1 MIQTWNNFLTGINVS
16 YNITPRQ
23 QIQLQMLNSLTGTTE
38 EMYGKFER
46 AKMPMV
52 YTLNWN
58 GNFNDV
64 FKTRWSAS
72 FMNETRGEH
81 LYFFAIGNE
90 FKITEK
96 FGGYVDWMYSREGV
110 DRHGVMTNIVQGS
123 EHERNTT
130 KTDYMSVV
138 LRLNYRF
145 LPAWNLVAKA
155 TLDTAGIY
163 ADSRRHQQGKLLHN
177 LGICRGRGVLSFQ
190 GPQPPFLRS
199 LHGPDPQLHI
209 QGKGVRKHRLFHQQ
223 SFCRIHLGHAGVL
236 KSGRATP
243 AISLSNRRWLL
254 SDL

>member
-1 MIQTWNNFLTGINVS
+1 
-16 YNITPRQ
+16 
-23 QIQLQMLNSLTGTTE
+23 
-38 EMYGKFER
+38 MYGKFER

-110 DRHGVMTNIVQGS
+110 DRHGVMTNIVQGG

-145 LPAWNLVAKA
+145 LPARNLVAKA

-163 ADSRRHQQGKLLHN
+163 ETHGGINKGN
-177 LGICRGRGVLSFQ
+177 YCTTLGICRGRGVLSFQ
-190 GPQPPFLRS
+190 GRN
-199 LHGPDPQLHI
+199 LHFFAVYMVGPQLHI
-209 QGKGVRKHRLFHQQ
+209 GAKA
-223 SFCRIHLGHAGVL
+223 LGNTDY
-236 KSGRATP
+236 STNN
-243 AISLSNRRWLL
+243 LSVGFIWGMPVF
-254 SDL
+254 